1 MSLFLMGLIIFCC
14 GICYRIILIA
24 SKIVENNNAD
34 KAHKDDEEEITN
46 KSETKTTTGGIE

>member
-1 MSLFLMGLIIFCC
+1 MSLFLMGFIIFCC

-34 KAHKDDEEEITN
+34 KAQEDDKEIAN